1 MRPLKQI
8 IDEVKIDLKQF
19 TNDDRINYL
28 DKYLQDKSDDIRAT
42 LIRSEIATTGRVD
55 EKYYMSVCCIEVE
68 CLQQGCVINGVLI
81 PSGTVIW
88 KADLPDL
95 IEGIGE
101 ADLKYLG
108 LDDYQHD
115 FKRVG
120 LSSFA
125 NSSGD
130 IFNDSSIM
138 YHIFGNTAYFKNLPT
153 SGIKFLCALGLWS
166 KPTSVCNY
174 NYMTDIYPV
183 PSVNKLKM
191 LLRME
196 VLRSWGYVTEKKAPT
211 GEDKTID
218 LTATE
223 ERSLGT
229 ANSTTE

>member
-28 DKYLQDKSDDIRAT
+28 DKYLQEKADDIRAT
-42 LIRSEIATTGRVD
+42 LIRSELTSTGRLD
-55 EKYYMSVCCIEVE
+55 DKYYQSACCITVE
-68 CLQQGCVINGVLI
+68 CLQQGCVINGTMI
-81 PSGTVIW
+81 PSGTVLW
-88 KADLPDL
+88 KAELPAL

-108 LDDYQHD
+108 LDDYEHD

-120 LSSFA
+120 LTSFA

-130 IFNDSSIM
+130 IFNASSPM
-138 YHIFGNTAYFKNLPT
+138 YHIIGNTAYFKNLPT
-153 SGIKFLCALGLWS
+153 AGIGYICALGLWS
-166 KPTSVCNY
+166 KPTTVCNY
-174 NYMTDIYPV
+174 NLMTDIYPV

-191 LLRME
+191 LLRIE
-196 VLRSWGYVTEKKAPT
+196 VLRSWGYVTADKVPT

-218 LTATE
+218 INATE
-223 ERSLGT
+223 QKTLASD
-229 ANSTTE
+229 STTE